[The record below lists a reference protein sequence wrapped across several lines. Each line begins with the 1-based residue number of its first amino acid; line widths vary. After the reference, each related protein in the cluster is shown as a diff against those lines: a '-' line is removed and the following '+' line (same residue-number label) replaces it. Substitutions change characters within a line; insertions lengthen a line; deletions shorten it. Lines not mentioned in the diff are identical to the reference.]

1 MKKLIKIGML
11 ASMGLTLAAISCQ
24 KKDSVKNEATES
36 RENENLRSWRINIM
50 KLILNIVL

>member
-1 MKKLIKIGML
+1 
-11 ASMGLTLAAISCQ
+11 MGLTLAAISCQ

-50 KLILNIVL
+50 KLILDIVL